1 MVPGQTEDGRHIGPR
16 AEVPAVR
23 LLNPFHFLHREE
35 CLANAPRRTF
45 PHAGVTQTA
54 PTQSSNIWRMEN
66 LRKSVETKR
75 LIYGDCVINE
85 HDPESWSWLAKQSRS
100 PQIKLW
106 LSAPA
111 GPPSLCFLCRAG
123 LNLGRMTRP
132 WLAAARPGLSG
143 DFITAL
149 MVLLKS
155 CRSDICYWSN

>member
-1 MVPGQTEDGRHIGPR
+1 MGGTSAR
-16 AEVPAVR
+16 AKVPAVC

-54 PTQSSNIWRMEN
+54 PTRSSNIWRMEN
-66 LRKSVETKR
+66 LKKSVETKR

-85 HDPESWSWLAKQSRS
+85 HDPESWSWLAKQSPS

-106 LSAPA
+106 LSASA

-123 LNLGRMTRP
+123 LDLGRKTRP
-132 WLAAARPGLSG
+132 LLAGSVWGFHHGLDG
-143 DFITAL
+143 FAQELQIRY
-149 MVLLKS
+149 LLLE
-155 CRSDICYWSN
+155 